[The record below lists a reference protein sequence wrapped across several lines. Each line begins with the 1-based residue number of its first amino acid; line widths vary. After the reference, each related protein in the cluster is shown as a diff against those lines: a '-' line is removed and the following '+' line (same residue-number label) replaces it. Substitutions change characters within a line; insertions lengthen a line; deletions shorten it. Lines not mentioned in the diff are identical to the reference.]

1 MRVHSPLLHVPH
13 YFRLTAWRISAID
26 LWLLTFDLCCVRS
39 MCTRHRVLPH
49 TDIPW
54 NNVSILGTKTRK
66 AELDECSTLKNA
78 SATHKSVAT
87 RKREMQHGQLCIF
100 QTQPLPT
107 PPSLSPP
114 LRPSLSPSIPPPSLS
129 YSSSS
134 PLPVPTSL
142 PLCPVHPYGTA
153 TATNV
158 LARVFFVG
166 SNNPS
171 RGVGLGS
178 LADSSIS
185 AGKCVAGEMTTYP
198 CL

>member
-1 MRVHSPLLHVPH
+1 M
-13 YFRLTAWRISAID
+13 
-26 LWLLTFDLCCVRS
+26 
-39 MCTRHRVLPH
+39 
-49 TDIPW
+49 
-54 NNVSILGTKTRK
+54 LGTKARK

-78 SATHKSVAT
+78 THKSEAT
-87 RKREMQHGQLCIF
+87 RKQEMQHGQPCIF

-107 PPSLSPP
+107 PPSLSPS
-114 LRPSLSPSIPPPSLS
+114 LRPSLSPSIPPSLS

-142 PLCPVHPYGTA
+142 PLCPVHPYSTA

-185 AGKCVAGEMTTYP
+185 AGKCVAGEMTTGP